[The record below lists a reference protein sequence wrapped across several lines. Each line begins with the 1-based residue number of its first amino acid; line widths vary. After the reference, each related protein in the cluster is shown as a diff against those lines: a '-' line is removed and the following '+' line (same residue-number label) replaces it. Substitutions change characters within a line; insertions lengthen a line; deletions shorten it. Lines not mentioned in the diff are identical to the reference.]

1 MTEGAANVA
10 MLAMV
15 PVDAAIYRCEYVTQ
29 GGVKPGEAWPP
40 GSWRVL
46 VDDVW
51 MPINKAPVPRPGMT
65 EDWTSLLAPYV
76 RGAIRRKQEGKP

>member
-10 MLAMV
+10 LFTMV
-15 PVDAAIYRCEYVTQ
+15 PVDAASYRCEYVTQ
-29 GGVKPGEAWPP
+29 SGVKQGEPWPP
-40 GSWRVL
+40 GTWRVL

-51 MPINKAPVPRPGMT
+51 MKINKAPTPRPGMT
-65 EDWTSLLAPYV
+65 EDWKSLLAPYV